1 MSNKPRQ
8 RLSVEER
15 RAQLLSTGSE
25 LFASRPYDDVWID
38 DVAEQ
43 AGVSR
48 GLLYHYFGN
57 KRAFLHAVIE
67 HETQEILAAT
77 TPDPEIA
84 AAQQLRA
91 SIDGYLDYVA
101 ARPHGYRALFRGAVS
116 ADERV
121 RELVDA
127 NLRRQEERLLQAV
140 AGTRGDVDDERLR
153 LAIHGWLRFLI
164 AIVLDWLDRP
174 TVERDV
180 IADLATGTFGAM
192 IAATHTARPP
202 TLRPAPGDSP

>member
-15 RAQLLSTGSE
+15 RAQLLTVGSE

-38 DVAEQ
+38 HVAER

-57 KRAFLHAVIE
+57 KRGFLHAVIE
-67 HETQEILAAT
+67 HETQAILAAT
-77 TPDPEIA
+77 TPDPA
-84 AAQQLRA
+84 VPASRQLRA
-91 SIDGYLDYVA
+91 SIDGYLDYVV

-121 RELVDA
+121 RELVEA
-127 NLRRQEERLLQAV
+127 NLRRQEDRLLAAL
-140 AGTRGDVDDERLR
+140 AGQDDERLR
-153 LAIHGWLRFLI
+153 LAIHGWLSFLI

-180 IADLATGTFGAM
+180 IADLAARTFTGAV
-192 IAATHTARPP
+192 AAAR
-202 TLRPAPGDSP
+202 TS